1 MIRVNKNNKHKIKG
15 MAGSGNEGGKI
26 QMEVLVKGITQKLY
40 RRGGGGQDGR
50 QGFST

>member
-1 MIRVNKNNKHKIKG
+1 
-15 MAGSGNEGGKI
+15 MAGSGTEGGKI

-40 RRGGGGQDGR
+40 RGGQDGR